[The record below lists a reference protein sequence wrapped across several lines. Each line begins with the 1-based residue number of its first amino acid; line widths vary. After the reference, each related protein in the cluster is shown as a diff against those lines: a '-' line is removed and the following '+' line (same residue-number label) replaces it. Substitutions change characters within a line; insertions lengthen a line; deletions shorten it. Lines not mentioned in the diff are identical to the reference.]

1 MTTAGFDADAIVRN
15 VLVPYDG
22 EARYA
27 YVDALGESLADAV
40 AHFTRHGRF
49 DLSLSEIFHMDY
61 VPAELHVGGAAS
73 LRSDLVPL
81 VVPVRDGVPLVV
93 AAAHSQDDCLRLM
106 SMFGFEREGYELV
119 AAGLKLGS

>member
-1 MTTAGFDADAIVRN
+1 MTATGFDVEATVSN
-15 VLVPYDG
+15 VFVPYDG

-27 YVDALGESLADAV
+27 YVDALGESLAEAV

-61 VPAELHVGGAAS
+61 LPAELHVGGATS
-73 LRSDLVPL
+73 LRSDVVPL
-81 VVPVRDGVPLVV
+81 VVPVRDGVPLVR

-106 SMFGFEREGYELV
+106 SIFGVPPEGHELV
-119 AAGLKLGS
+119 AAGLKIAS